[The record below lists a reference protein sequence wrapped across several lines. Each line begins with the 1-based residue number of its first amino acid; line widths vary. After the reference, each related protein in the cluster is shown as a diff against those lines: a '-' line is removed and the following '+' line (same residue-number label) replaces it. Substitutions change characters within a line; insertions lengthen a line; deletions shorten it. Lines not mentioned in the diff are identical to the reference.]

1 MPLTE
6 VQKTWN
12 FRRDIAE
19 RYFYFPAK
27 IYFDKFALQYRKIQ
41 NKKAEISE
49 KCQMLSNVPMKKNL
63 DLKYLKI
70 IFFVFP
76 FPMYDASGKDL

>member
-49 KCQMLSNVPMKKNL
+49 KCQMLSNVPMKK
-63 DLKYLKI
+63 KFGFE
-70 IFFVFP
+70 IFKNYFFRISIPDV
-76 FPMYDASGKDL
+76 